1 MKSERDAETVINA
14 QYKEAL
20 EYAEQVKIELKKRE
34 EKLAVLDKEI
44 SKIEHELKETFGS
57 KSMLSCN
64 AFKILSLELYKK
76 KLRRIVRQ
84 KKEEREAFQ
93 IEVKQARE
101 RMNQIE
107 EEIKSFD
114 D

>member
-1 MKSERDAETVINA
+1 MKSERDAETVISS
-14 QYKEAL
+14 QYQEAL
-20 EYAEQVKIELKKRE
+20 EYAEQVNLELKKRE
-34 EKLAVLDKEI
+34 EKLAVLDREI
-44 SKIEHELKETFGS
+44 SKIEHELKETSGS

-64 AFKILSLELYKK
+64 SFKISSLELYKK
-76 KLRRIVRQ
+76 KLRRTVRQ
-84 KKEEREAFQ
+84 KKEERKAFE

-101 RMNQIE
+101 RKKQIE